1 MMATQQMSRQQL
13 YDLVWSEPLRTLAK
27 RFEISDVALAK
38 ACRRADIP
46 LPGLGYWAKRAANK
60 PVMQPALPRRGL
72 GQSREIEIGRDRHH
86 YHRQSDE
93 EILASPVPPPPA
105 FEDSLDEVARRA
117 CEMLGKRKIAAS
129 LASPHPAIA
138 KLLEEDEL
146 RRKKQQESKW
156 PSSYDA
162 PRFESPLQR
171 RRLRILNG
179 LFLAWARC
187 GCLPSISVRRYE
199 EEQYI
204 GVRVGDQHLGFSL
217 DVAGASPRRYPQ
229 KKSDDPKARLVLK
242 LGWHQPPDDIV
253 SLWQDQDDQP
263 LEERLHEIAVGLLVA
278 GERAYRSNAEYCY
291 QWQVDRKRDL
301 EEKLHRE
308 QEERLRK
315 EREHREK
322 LEKARRDQ
330 LLSQAAAWRQASE
343 VRAYVRAF
351 MESRPAAR
359 NPEDTQTLET
369 WAVWALAEADRIDP
383 LLQAGPLASPVL

>member
-1 MMATQQMSRQQL
+1 MATQQMSRQQL
-13 YDLVWSEPLRTLAK
+13 YDLVWSAPLRALAK

-60 PVMQPALPRRGL
+60 PVMQPTLPRRGL
-72 GQSREIEIGRDRHH
+72 GQSGEIEIGRDRYH

-138 KLLEEDEL
+138 RLLEDDEA

-156 PSSYDA
+156 PSIFDA

-187 GCLPSISVRRYE
+187 GCLPSLSVRRYD

-204 GVRVGDQHLGFSL
+204 GVRVGDQHVSFSL
-217 DVAGASPRRYPQ
+217 DVAGTPSRRYPQ

-253 SLWQDQDDQP
+253 SLWQDQENKP
-263 LEERLHEIAVGLLVA
+263 LEDQLHEIAAGVLIA
-278 GERAYRSNAEYCY
+278 GERAYRAGAERSYK
-291 QWQVDRKRDL
+291 WQVERKREL
-301 EEKLHRE
+301 EEKLRRE
-308 QEERLRK
+308 HEERLRK
-315 EREHREK
+315 AREHREK

-330 LLSQAAAWRQASE
+330 LLSQTAAWRQAAE
-343 VRAYVRAF
+343 VRAYVKAF
-351 MESRPAAR
+351 IESRPAAR
-359 NPEDTQTLET
+359 NPDDTQALEV
-369 WAVWALAEADRIDP
+369 WAQWALAEADRIDP
-383 LLQAGPLASPVL
+383 LLLAHPESRA